1 MEKYE
6 RQRAKIRLALSHVGA
21 LGQLDDEVFLFVMRA
36 TRLQKVTYTICG
48 GTRLKKDNINFSL
61 LMIIIN
67 FHDGY
72 NIKTMHYKHI
82 AIILE
87 IKAGYLELYNKLES
101 ILHKKE

>member
-1 MEKYE
+1 MKQIKAFNKLYYILYKKSYIN
-6 RQRAKIRLALSHVGA
+6 RI
-21 LGQLDDEVFLFVMRA
+21 DF
-36 TRLQKVTYTICG
+36 
-48 GTRLKKDNINFSL
+48 LKKDNINFSL